1 MRGLLRDTK
10 TNDQRVCEC
19 EEKIGEA
26 KGAAHMASVEVHN
39 PLLLLTS
46 KEKATTESFC
56 TD

>member
-1 MRGLLRDTK
+1 MHGLLHDTK

-26 KGAAHMASVEVHN
+26 KGAARTASVEVHN

-46 KEKATTESFC
+46 KEKATIESFC